1 MVEPCAECGRK
12 TELNKK
18 CEYCNQTYCDDH
30 MSQHMAWER
39 RHENLAEET
48 SKLWKKR
55 TGG

>member
-12 TELNKK
+12 TEPNKK
-18 CEYCNQTYCDDH
+18 CEYCNQTYCDEH